1 MDSDK
6 EVKYAFVEGFL
17 DALESNDMSDG
28 IDELSET
35 LKSEIL
41 LHARAIDVLEDIEYL
56 QMKKLT
62 KAW

>member
-6 EVKYAFVEGFL
+6 EVKYAYVEGFL
-17 DALESNDMSDG
+17 DALESNKAHDG
-28 IDELSET
+28 IDEISET

-41 LHARAIDVLEDIEYL
+41 FHARVIDVLEDIEY
-56 QMKKLT
+56 QRMKNLI